1 MRGEIVR
8 ATPSHAIAMAP
19 NVRAIEMREVMDSVG
34 LNVEAALLSEL
45 DRSESAWSWIVDGEV
60 ACMFGIMRG
69 HSLMDFA
76 AYPWFLSTPLVEK
89 HRMAFARACRHLL
102 PELLRRHARLAGMV
116 DARHEMSV
124 RWLKWLGAKLDDP
137 QPWGI
142 AGAPF
147 HHFEIG
153 G

>member
-1 MRGEIVR
+1 MLGEIVR
-8 ATPSHAIAMAP
+8 ATTSHAIAMAP
-19 NVRAIEMREVMDSVG
+19 HVRAIEMREVMDSVG
-34 LNVEAALLSEL
+34 LNVESALLAEL
-45 DRSESAWSWIVDGEV
+45 DRSESSWSWIVDGEV
-60 ACMFGIMRG
+60 ACMFGIIRG

-102 PELLRRHARLAGMV
+102 PELLRRHTCLSGMV

-124 RWLKWLGAKLDDP
+124 RWLKWLGAKIGDP